1 MATDAE
7 KRGVSTTYNVLFVCT
22 GNTCRSPM
30 AEALARREVRERRWS
45 HVAVRSAGISAH
57 PGGAASEG
65 ALQAARERG
74 LKVIP
79 ICPFFAAYIQKH
91 GEEQD
96 LLDASWRTRFGL
108 PPL

>member
-1 MATDAE
+1 MATDADE
-7 KRGVSTTYNVLFVCT
+7 KRDVLTTYNVLFVCT

-30 AEALARREVRERRWS
+30 AEALAKREVRERRWS

-74 LKVIP
+74 LDLTAHGATQVDQRLVDWADVIL
-79 ICPFFAAYIQKH
+79 A
-91 GEEQD
+91 
-96 LLDASWRTRFGL
+96 
-108 PPL
+108 